1 MSNRRIGWLML
12 AVVSGSL
19 AGCGTGGQPEVAGG
33 AAPAKPGSPPPL
45 AELLKQPRAELAKR
59 ADELV
64 AEIKTREEGRARGT
78 VKFALLPEWN
88 PPRTIPVF
96 RKAKYVPEVGLSL
109 PPYAEAKEL
118 DKDPELAV
126 HYARFGDRE
135 AAIQLAGRATP
146 PIEQFAGANYPVE
159 WTRLVAL
166 QIYSLEQRIAT
177 GDHEALSDLLA
188 WHRQMEQVLDDA
200 ANKGWLGWSLLPRGR
215 RTVEQAAAAWRAKNQ
230 TAPAE
235 QAEAALAKWNL
246 PGEPPSLERSKK
258 YWLDALRTTGEG
270 RAVSASPVE
279 RGLDFLGLPLPE
291 EAAEGALFF
300 FNRQNQLEQVI
311 VTYTP
316 RVTQQ
321 YARGV
326 ELAGELANWT
336 PPESRDDRLCLQ
348 RWPGL
353 TVETQ
358 LGPAGSVPGGWM
370 RVLWETKPE
379 SESVPRALG
388 SVHLD
393 RSFDENRLHL
403 TPNLL
408 GTSITIQQPELLAKV
423 HHPLP
428 KLKLASL
435 TMTRPENE
443 DYLEEARFRWSGAL
457 PVDQLALPL
466 FAQLGPGRWS
476 FEPFN
481 SAQGLPAH
489 FQIAWENAVTQ
500 TLLRVPYDLRQMV
513 EVVHRDRRDPAQAAD
528 RRSAVSALEETER
541 RQRLE
546 AGKPMHRLMRKLEQ
560 LPLGTDRA
568 TILKYLPQGQ
578 AVFKRDLPDGILVA
592 NHTAPGKGQTYQ
604 VRQILVRFDGKDRLS
619 WVRARYEGVA
629 NKTKKDSDW
638 AQQLL
643 NYWRTQGGAVAPI
656 AAPFK
661 ERTADL
667 PKPTSA
673 TALYRWK
680 DDLTEV
686 TYLLDSGGVEI
697 TVQERPSAQA
707 KPAPL
712 VYLPRGPEGVLAGL
726 TLGATRSDLQA
737 KLPTKPTE
745 EGGYLLGVPADRPY
759 DVVLVWFD
767 KDRVQRIAARYRQAD
782 PPKTTPVD
790 MEKAL
795 YAQWGAELRTVGWPT
810 RRDASKQNPI
820 QAFTWF
826 DDQTRYRLYW
836 AESDKSPPRLWSEW
850 RDDQ

>member
-1 MSNRRIGWLML
+1 MSNRRRCWLML
-12 AVVSGSL
+12 ALVGSL
-19 AGCGTGGQPEVAGG
+19 AGCGTGGQPEVEGG
-33 AAPAKPGSPPPL
+33 AAHAKPGSPPPL
-45 AELLKQPRAELAKR
+45 AELLKQPRAELVKR
-59 ADELV
+59 TDELV

-78 VKFALLPEWN
+78 VKFALLPDWN

-96 RKAKYVPEVGLSL
+96 QEAKYVPEVGLSL

-146 PIEQFAGANYPVE
+146 RIEQFAGGANYPVE
-159 WTRLVAL
+159 WTRLAAL

-177 GDHEALSDLLA
+177 GDREALKDLLA
-188 WHRQMEQVLDDA
+188 WRRQLEEVLDDPA
-200 ANKGWLGWSLLPRGR
+200 KKGWLGWSLLPRGR

-235 QAEAALAKWNL
+235 LAEAALAKWNL
-246 PGEPPSLERSKK
+246 PGEPPSIERSKK
-258 YWLDALRTTGEG
+258 YWLEALRTPGEG
-270 RAVSASPVE
+270 RALSASPVK
-279 RGLDFLGLPLPE
+279 RGLDFLCLPLPE
-291 EAAEGALFF
+291 EAAEAALFF
-300 FNRQNQLEQVI
+300 FNRQDQLEQVI

-321 YARGV
+321 YARAV

-336 PPESRDDRLCLQ
+336 PPEPRDDRLCLQ

-353 TVETQ
+353 TVESQ

-379 SESVPRALG
+379 PESLPRALG

-393 RSFDENRLHL
+393 RSFDENRLLL
-403 TPNLL
+403 TPNVL
-408 GTSITIQQPELLAKV
+408 GTSITIQQPELLAKANN
-423 HHPLP
+423 PLP
-428 KLKLASL
+428 KLKLASI
-435 TMTRPENE
+435 TISRPEDE
-443 DYLEEARFRWSGAL
+443 DYLEEARFHWNGAMA
-457 PVDQLALPL
+457 VDQLALPL
-466 FAQLGPGRWS
+466 LAQLGPGRWS
-476 FEPFN
+476 FEAFN

-489 FQIAWENAVTQ
+489 FQIAWEDAKTQ
-500 TLLRVPYDLRQMV
+500 TLLRVPYDRQTV
-513 EVVHRDRRDPAQAAD
+513 EAVHRDRRELAQAAE
-528 RRSAVSALEETER
+528 RRSAVSALGEAER

-546 AGKPMHRLMRKLEQ
+546 AGKPIQRLARKLEQ

-578 AVFKRDLPDGILVA
+578 SVFKRDLPDGILVA
-592 NHTAPGKGQTYQ
+592 NNTTPGKDQTHL
-604 VRQILVRFDGKDRLS
+604 VRQIVVRFDSKDRLF
-619 WVRARYEGVA
+619 WVRAQYEGVA
-629 NKTKKDSDW
+629 GKTKKDSAW

-643 NYWRTQGGAVAPI
+643 NSWRTQGGAVAP
-656 AAPFK
+656 ARAPFK

-667 PKPTSA
+667 PKPTPAPS
-673 TALYRWK
+673 LYRWK

-686 TYLLDSGGVEI
+686 TYLSDSGGVEI
-697 TVQERPSAQA
+697 TVQERPSSQE
-707 KPAPL
+707 KLAPL

-726 TLGATRSDLQA
+726 TLGAARSDLQA

-745 EGGYLLGVPADRPY
+745 EGAYLLGVPDDRPY

-767 KDRVQRIAARYRQAD
+767 KDKVQRIAARYRQAD
-782 PPKTTPVD
+782 PPKTTPAD

-795 YAQWGAELRTVGWPT
+795 YARWGAELRTVGWPT
-810 RRDASKQNPI
+810 RRDASPQGPI

-836 AESDKSPPRLWSEW
+836 AENDKSPPRLWSEW
-850 RDDQ
+850 RNDR